1 MKLHPLM
8 ASAAKSA
15 ADVARGV
22 RPEQL
27 ELPTPCAEYDV
38 RALVNHLVV
47 WTAFVSEHSARKES
61 LTDPTLLDPDRD
73 FTGGDWAR
81 DYAAQLDRAV
91 AAWGE
96 PGAGEGMT
104 TMGGHDPQ
112 MPAEVIAELL
122 FGELV
127 LHGWD
132 LAQATGQRLNVTEEV
147 AEAVHAGVARWD
159 GQAREMKLFGDPVE
173 VPSTASRLDQ
183 ALGLSGR
190 DPGWRAP

>member
-47 WTAFVSEHSARKES
+47 WTAYVSEFSARKEP
-61 LTDPTLLDPDRD
+61 LTDPSLLDPDRD
-73 FTGGDWAR
+73 FTGGDWAQ

-104 TMGGHDPQ
+104 SMGGHDPQ
-112 MPAEVIAELL
+112 MPAEVIAEML

-127 LHGWD
+127 VHGWD
-132 LAQATGQRLNVTEEV
+132 LARATGQRFEVTDEV
-147 AEAVHAGVARWD
+147 ADRVYAGVAQWG
-159 GQAREMKLFGDPVE
+159 GQAREMKLFGEPVD
-173 VPSTASRLDQ
+173 VPPTASRLDQ
-183 ALGLSGR
+183 ALGLTGR
-190 DPGWRAP
+190 DPGWQRP